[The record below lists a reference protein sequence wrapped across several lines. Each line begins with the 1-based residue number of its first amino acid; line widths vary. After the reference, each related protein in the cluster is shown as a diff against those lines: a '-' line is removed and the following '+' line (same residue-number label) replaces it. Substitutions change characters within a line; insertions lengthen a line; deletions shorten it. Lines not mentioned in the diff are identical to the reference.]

1 MSTKTLPENS
11 ATTPKNSKDQT
22 TNAPTT
28 SQNPHVQPRLQQQRF
43 STLNHRLCSAVVL
56 LLVFGLGLLLV
67 DLGGFRRGAIRSP
80 RFVVEN
86 EYNVKGIYGSE
97 NVRQLCSKVILE
109 VHRPYICKDFETQA
123 PLYSLKKW
131 FGEYGKDYIQ
141 EGIIGFS
148 RHCSRHSTGKA
159 PQFRATALKFK
170 SNSDIHQAIMKFIPA
185 NNFGELVPYGINEAK
200 SIGEMFQIY
209 FGKLFKSLEPQQ
221 VKFTSSEI
229 KRSRDTGLYFYEGA
243 FKHFKN
249 PANIATVSHLR
260 QGDALLKPH
269 LPHPIVVSKY
279 DDLMNQIVLPRIAHQ
294 LKANEKLDHKDLGH
308 LMNLWSISSGMQKK
322 NVFAETFTTEEEQS
336 ILVEYKETK
345 RRLHNSIGNPGANK
359 SAQSLLSNII
369 DDMEQILSSI
379 RLRSSKKG
387 LRASFMYSHDNNLVA
402 LFDYLGFFK
411 DKESFTGRG
420 VVMCANF
427 QFLFLTPHE
436 HSPEVRVLIIYNENV
451 VHWLKNFNSY
461 KDHTIDANEFVAFL
475 KDQL

>member
-1 MSTKTLPENS
+1 MKFIL
-11 ATTPKNSKDQT
+11 
-22 TNAPTT
+22 
-28 SQNPHVQPRLQQQRF
+28 
-43 STLNHRLCSAVVL
+43 
-56 LLVFGLGLLLV
+56 
-67 DLGGFRRGAIRSP
+67 IRTFLSFIFL
-80 RFVVEN
+80 R
-86 EYNVKGIYGSE
+86 
-97 NVRQLCSKVILE
+97 
-109 VHRPYICKDFETQA
+109 CKDFETQA

-294 LKANEKLDHKDLGH
+294 LKANEKLDHKDLGR

-345 RRLHNSIGNPGANK
+345 VILNFLKVGLNACNFTIIQMKFFCYVTLKKIKLFKSI
-359 SAQSLLSNII
+359 L
-369 DDMEQILSSI
+369 
-379 RLRSSKKG
+379 KK
-387 LRASFMYSHDNNLVA
+387 N
-402 LFDYLGFFK
+402 FFK
-411 DKESFTGRG
+411 Y
-420 VVMCANF
+420 
-427 QFLFLTPHE
+427 L
-436 HSPEVRVLIIYNENV
+436 
-451 VHWLKNFNSY
+451 
-461 KDHTIDANEFVAFL
+461 
-475 KDQL
+475 